1 MKLTNSKDKRVVVL
15 QWKEPAG
22 TRIEVFSN
30 LKNLCLNY
38 PEFNYNTLN
47 NYLSKGRTAYE
58 KDHVKIERKTV
69 LTKPDKSATATKRN
83 IVPVVR
89 TVRLHAANDS
99 KHDLIYWLAQPPK
112 KRLEAVT
119 FIISQSLT
127 KSQRM
132 DKTSIR
138 SVKINE

>member
-1 MKLTNSKDKRVVVL
+1 MKKIGSKDKRVVVL

-22 TRIEVFSN
+22 TRVEVFSN

-47 NYLSKGRTAYE
+47 NYLGKGRTAYE

-69 LTKPDKSATATKRN
+69 LTKPDMPATITKRS
-83 IVPVVR
+83 IAPVVR
-89 TVRLHAANDS
+89 TVKLHEANDS
-99 KHDLIYWLAQPPK
+99 ERDLIYWLAQPPK
-112 KRLEAVT
+112 KRLEAVA
-119 FIISQSLT
+119 FIVSQSLT
-127 KSQRM
+127 KNQRM

-138 SVKINE
+138 TVKINE